1 MHLRCYHVRPEE
13 IGYARIRFQVTT
25 MKNVNTIKC
34 KLCFGG
40 VSFLFLDA
48 NICVLASYCY
58 FNYSLF
64 AIYECKA
71 VHKPCM
77 LEFVYGKCLRF
88 DTLPLICTKTGLT
101 K

>member
-1 MHLRCYHVRPEE
+1 M
-13 IGYARIRFQVTT
+13 
-25 MKNVNTIKC
+25 
-34 KLCFGG
+34 
-40 VSFLFLDA
+40 FLDA

-88 DTLPLICTKTGLT
+88 DTLPLVCTKTGVKISSGKEKQLNCRLHLVVVLGKKCWISFHT
-101 K
+101 TPHA